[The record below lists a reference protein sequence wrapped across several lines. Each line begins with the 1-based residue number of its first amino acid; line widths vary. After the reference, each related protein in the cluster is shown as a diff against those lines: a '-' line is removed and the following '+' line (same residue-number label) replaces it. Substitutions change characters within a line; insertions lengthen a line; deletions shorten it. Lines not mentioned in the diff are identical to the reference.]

1 MSVETISDET
11 LVRFCENIRQR
22 AEADRAH
29 KQNFATG
36 PTYAE
41 KMQMARPSETI
52 RRLVELGLKTRK

>member
-22 AEADRAH
+22 AEADWRIS
-29 KQNFATG
+29 KTSPPVLRMPKRCKWPG
-36 PTYAE
+36 
-41 KMQMARPSETI
+41 RSETI